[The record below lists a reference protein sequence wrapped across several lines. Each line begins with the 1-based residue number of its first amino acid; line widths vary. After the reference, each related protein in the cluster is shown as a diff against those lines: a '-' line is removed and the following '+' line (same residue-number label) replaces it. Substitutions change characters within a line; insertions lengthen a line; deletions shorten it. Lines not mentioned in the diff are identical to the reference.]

1 MSSQIFGAAVVSP
14 PVFELSGNS
23 AGILAAASSNVAKA
37 FCVVGKSKGASPL
50 TIFAKLPAACPL
62 DFISA
67 FLAAIGSC
75 WLETAV
81 VPKARITSAAK
92 VETNFI
98 QSSLQAF
105 SSLRQTPVTRPYYCA
120 NRGPARHHITN
131 LWSQYP
137 QSNLGFWAVLIAS
150 QTRRGVAGMS
160 TCRTR

>member
-14 PVFELSGNS
+14 PIFELSGNS
-23 AGILAAASSNVAKA
+23 AGILAAASSKVAKA

-81 VPKARITSAAK
+81 VPEARMTSAAK
-92 VETNFI
+92 VKTNFL
-98 QSSLQAF
+98 QSPLQAF
-105 SSLRQTPVTRPYYCA
+105 PSLRQTPVTSPYPGA
-120 NRGPARHHITN
+120 NRGPERPPITN
-131 LWSQYP
+131 LGPQYP
-137 QSNLGFWAVLIAS
+137 QSNQGFWAFLIAPH
-150 QTRRGVAGMS
+150 TRRGVAGMS
-160 TCRTR
+160 